1 MKRRLSHGERQ
12 AVLHRAY
19 KLLAMDAEWDE
30 SKHPRAENG
39 QFGQKGAFGTV
50 YTQFRHNARAAVAR
64 LAQEQEGEAVGA
76 LYHPQI
82 GDIDLIWGEAGDP
95 GRQYAGGYGLAKI
108 MAKHPEV
115 VDKLQEIIAGCHI
128 KTRSDNRAVL
138 ESDNYKAVVG
148 LNWLENEKRWL
159 LSAYTKEKKGNP
171 GTTIHT
177 AGKIGADGSPLL
189 APLDIIEKL
198 LAAHKKKQTAPH
210 FTWEESSKKWLLTAF
225 ETQEKGSTA
234 GKRTDTSGFSGA
246 GDTAL
251 RTDASDAIIEKLLT
265 AHKKKQTA
273 PRFTPQQTQQI
284 LSRARALLERHGR
297 QTQTA
302 A

>member
-1 MKRRLSHGERQ
+1 MKCRLSHGERQ
-12 AVLHRAY
+12 AVLHRA
-19 KLLAMDAEWDE
+19 KRLLAMDAEWDE

-50 YTQFRHNARAAVAR
+50 YTQFRHNARVAVAR

-115 VDKLQEIIAGCHI
+115 VDKLQE
-128 KTRSDNRAVL
+128 VL
-138 ESDNYKAVVG
+138 DSMEVV
-148 LNWLENEKRWL
+148 
-159 LSAYTKEKKGNP
+159 KEKSGANRCRLKSP
-171 GTTIHT
+171 D
-177 AGKIGADGSPLL
+177 GKYQGVVRL
-189 APLDIIEKL
+189 
-198 LAAHKKKQTAPH
+198 
-210 FTWEESSKKWLLTAF
+210 TWEESSKKWLLTAF

-251 RTDASDAIIEKLLT
+251 RTDASDAIIEKLLA

-273 PRFTPQQTQQI
+273 PRFTPRQTQQI